1 MVDNNIVQLDFSF
14 LQLHALIFLQLKRK
28 NKNFSLEIK
37 KWNVELYYI
46 QVLRVLYNDGGVCSV
61 ELDSDAIAMID
72 RSFLNK
78 EKNKSTKILI
88 DLLF

>member
-1 MVDNNIVQLDFSF
+1 LVDNNIVQLDFSF